1 MSRSEIRPSEINQL
15 LEKAR
20 DRNYG
25 KYLSA
30 IDLTYVR
37 GVREQRVSFDFPV
50 TAIIGTNGGGKTTI
64 LGAAGLIYRSV
75 PPARFFSKGGKYDN
89 TMQDWRIGYEIIDRT
104 QNKSSTTSRT
114 ASFRQKKW
122 NRDAL
127 DREVLIFGVSRTVPA
142 SEKKEFRRFAGNS
155 FSVPQANEKL
165 FVDEVIEAAGRVLGK
180 DISKFKELK
189 VDDNGKVTLL
199 TATADDDISY
209 SEFHFGAGESSVIR
223 MISEIESADQNA
235 LILIEEIENGLHPV
249 ATIRL
254 VDYLISVS
262 KRKNLQVIFTTH
274 SNDALIPLPDKAV
287 WVASQ
292 ESIFQGKLDV
302 ASLRAISGKI
312 EKKVVIFVEDDFAK
326 LWTEAILRVNAKS
339 VLEQIEIHALAG
351 DGNAYK
357 MAISHNENPAVQT
370 KAICVLDGDSSQDAD
385 KYEFVF
391 KLPGEMPEAYVF
403 DCIIEKW
410 DEIGGK
416 LTVALLQEFEDT
428 NKVKSTLEDTRR
440 SNMDQH
446 VLFSQIGQKLGFIP
460 EKTVQMAFASAWSM
474 AFQDEVREIIDGIK
488 LASIDE
494 TQDEKNNND
503 AESKS

>member
-25 KYLSA
+25 KYLAA

-37 GVREQRVSFDFPV
+37 GIRDQRVSFDFPV
-50 TAIIGTNGGGKTTI
+50 TAIIDTNGGGKTTI
-64 LGAAGLIYRSV
+64 LGAAGLIYKSV
-75 PPARFFSKGGKYDN
+75 PPARFFSKGGLYDN
-89 TMQDWRIGYEIIDRT
+89 TMQDWRIGYEIIDRS
-104 QNKSSTTSRT
+104 QNKNSITNRT

-122 NRDAL
+122 NRDSL
-127 DREVLIFGVSRTVPA
+127 DREVLVFGVNRTVPP
-142 SEKKEFRRFAGNS
+142 SEKKEFRRFASNS
-155 FSVPQANEKL
+155 FSVPKANEVL
-165 FVDEVIEAAGRVLGK
+165 FGSDVIDAASRVLGK

-189 VDDNGKVTLL
+189 VDASGRVTLL
-199 TATADDDISY
+199 AATAADSVSY

-223 MISEIESADQNA
+223 MISQIESATQNA
-235 LILIEEIENGLHPV
+235 LVLIEEIENGLHPV

-262 KRKNLQVIFTTH
+262 KRKSLQVIFTTH

-292 ESIFQGKLDV
+292 TSIFQGKLDV

-312 EKKVVIFVEDDFAK
+312 EKKVAIFVEDEFAK
-326 LWTEAILRVNAKS
+326 IWVEAILRVNAIS
-339 VLEQIEIHALAG
+339 ALDQVEIHALAG

-357 MAISHNENPAVQT
+357 MSISHNANPAIQT
-370 KAICVLDGDSSQDAD
+370 HAICVLDGDSAQDPSI
-385 KYEFVF
+385 YNFIF

-403 DCIIEKW
+403 DCIMEKW
-410 DEIGGK
+410 DQVGGR
-416 LTVALLQEFEDT
+416 LTVALLQEFGEADKT
-428 NKVKSTLEDTRR
+428 KRILEEVRL

-446 VLFSQIGQKLGFIP
+446 VLFNQIGERLGFIP
-460 EKTVQMAFASAWSM
+460 EKTVQMAFANTWSQ
-474 AFQDEVREIIDGIK
+474 AFKDEVHSMIDAIQQ
-488 LASIDE
+488 AA
-494 TQDEKNNND
+494 D
-503 AESKS
+503 A